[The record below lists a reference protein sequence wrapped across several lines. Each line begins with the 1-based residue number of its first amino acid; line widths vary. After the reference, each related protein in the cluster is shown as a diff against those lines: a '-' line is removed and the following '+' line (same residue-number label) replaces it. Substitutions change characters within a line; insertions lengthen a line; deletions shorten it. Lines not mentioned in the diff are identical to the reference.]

1 MLIFVGIMLL
11 STAYFPP
18 ILHYAWLLKN
28 QKIRVEQFETFPKQT
43 FRNRC
48 VILSANGLQSL
59 SVPVVKPNGAKTLT
73 RDVKISYDEPW
84 QQLHWR
90 SIKTAY
96 NSSPFLLYYQ
106 DELEVFFKKKPQ
118 FLLDLNEEV
127 IQLINS
133 LLEWE
138 VSVKR
143 TEEFDFPKDI
153 HPNEDRRFLLKPKN
167 TEPLNLPSYIQVFSD
182 QYSFYENLSIL
193 DLIFNLGPEA
203 ESYLVKIKS

>member
-1 MLIFVGIMLL
+1 MPIFVEIMLL
-11 STAYFPP
+11 STSYFPP

-28 QKIRVEQFETFPKQT
+28 QNASVEQFETFPKQT

-59 SVPVVKPNGAKTLT
+59 TVPVIKPNGAKTLT

-90 SIKTAY
+90 SLKTAY

-106 DELEVFFKKKPQ
+106 DELDEFFGKKSK

-133 LLEWE
+133 LMEWD
-138 VSVKR
+138 VSVQR
-143 TEEFDFPKDI
+143 TEEFAFPKDI
-153 HPNEDRRFLLKPKN
+153 HPNEDKRFLLRPKN
-167 TEPLNLPSYIQVFSD
+167 TESLDLPPYIQVFSD
-182 QYSFYENLSIL
+182 QYPFFENLSIL
-193 DLIFNLGPEA
+193 DLIFNLGPES
-203 ESYLVKIKS
+203 ESYLMKIKS

>member
-1 MLIFVGIMLL
+1 MLV

-18 ILHYAWLLKN
+18 ILHYAWLFQSKN
-28 QKIRVEQFETFPKQT
+28 TLVEQFETFPKQT
-43 FRNRC
+43 YRNRC

-59 SVPVVKPNGAKTLT
+59 SVPVIKPYGNKTIT
-73 RDVKISYDEPW
+73 RDIQISYKEPW

-106 DELEVFFKKKPQ
+106 DEMAEFFSKKHP
-118 FLLDLNEEV
+118 FLLDLNEAI

-133 LLEWE
+133 LMEWDIN
-138 VSVKR
+138 VKR
-143 TEEFDFPKDI
+143 TETFVFPNKLSVQ
-153 HPNEDRRFLLKPKN
+153 EDKRFLLSPKDAH
-167 TEPLNLPSYIQVFSD
+167 PLGLSRYIQVFSD
-182 QYSFYENLSIL
+182 QYPFFENLSIL

-203 ESYLVKIKS
+203 ESYLVEI

>member
-1 MLIFVGIMLL
+1 MPIFVAMLL

-28 QKIRVEQFETFPKQT
+28 QEISVEQFETFPKQT

-59 SVPVVKPNGAKTLT
+59 SVPVIKSNGAKTLT
-73 RDVKISYDEPW
+73 RDVKISYDEAW

-106 DELEVFFKKKPQ
+106 DELEDFFNKKPQ
-118 FLLDLNEEV
+118 FLLDLNEDI
-127 IQLINS
+127 IQLINN
-133 LLEWE
+133 LMEWDI
-138 VSVKR
+138 SFKR
-143 TEEFDFPKDI
+143 TSEFVFPADI
-153 HPNEDRRFLLKPKN
+153 IANEDKRFILTPKN
-167 TEPLNLPSYIQVFSD
+167 IEPLDLPPYIQVFSD
-182 QYSFYENLSIL
+182 QYPFFENLSIL

-203 ESYLVKIKS
+203 ESYLMKIRS

>member
-1 MLIFVGIMLL
+1 MLV
-11 STAYFPP
+11 STSYFPP
-18 ILHYAWLLKN
+18 ILHYAWLLKS
-28 QKIRVEQFETFPKQT
+28 QEIRVEQFETFPKQT

-59 SVPVVKPNGAKTLT
+59 SVPVIKPFGAKTLT

-106 DELEVFFKKKPQ
+106 DEMKVFFNKKPQ

-127 IQLINS
+127 IHLINS
-133 LLEWE
+133 LMEWE
-138 VSVKR
+138 VNIKR
-143 TEEFDFPKDI
+143 TKTFIFPKDI
-153 HPNEDRRFLLKPKN
+153 QQNKDKRFLLTPKHA
-167 TEPLNLPSYIQVFSD
+167 ESLDLESYIQVFSD
-182 QYSFYENLSIL
+182 QYPFFENLSIL